1 MKLRKFQKT
10 KILSTF
16 AVSLTLCGIASLP
29 ASAVTLDFL
38 GNNPLSDL
46 FGQIQRYFDRAES
59 YISQALAEKIKPL
72 EEAVNEDFQTAINS
86 AIGVLGLPDPI
97 TARKGVEETLS
108 DSDVAVNPLD
118 RATNEVDRQIT
129 RSTAAATLGTE
140 GQQRTQQEI
149 TATKQSV
156 DLVQQQAQQ
165 AQEEVVT
172 QNVMK
177 RIAQQNTQ
185 ISAMLGAMRN
195 DSLQSA
201 QRQELANINLTNIS
215 RSLDSQNQAKSSEM
229 VGAGLETL
237 KITSRA
243 KLF

>member
-1 MKLRKFQKT
+1 MNLKKFPKSRT
-10 KILSTF
+10 ITTF
-16 AVSLTLCGIASLP
+16 VVSLSLCGIASIP
-29 ASAVTLDFL
+29 ASAVPI
-38 GNNPLSDL
+38 NPLSDL
-46 FGQIQRYFDRAES
+46 LGQIQRYFNQAEN

-72 EEAVNEDFQTAINS
+72 EEAVNKDFQTAINS
-86 AIGVLGLPDPI
+86 AIGVLGIPDPI
-97 TARKGVEETLS
+97 ATRKSVEETLS
-108 DSDVAVNPLD
+108 DSDVAVNPLE
-118 RATNEVDRQIT
+118 RTTNEVDRQIT

-215 RSLDSQNQAKSSEM
+215 RSLDSQNQAKSNEM

>member
-1 MKLRKFQKT
+1 MKLKKFAKT
-10 KILSTF
+10 KILTTF
-16 AVSLTLCGIASLP
+16 VVSLTLCGIASIP
-29 ASAVTLDFL
+29 ASAVQI
-38 GNNPLSDL
+38 NPLSDL
-46 FGQIQRYFDRAES
+46 LGQIQRYFNQAEN

-72 EEAVNEDFQTAINS
+72 EEAVNEDFKTAINS
-86 AIGVLGLPDPI
+86 ATGVLGIPDPI
-97 TARKGVEETLS
+97 ATRKSVEETLS
-108 DSDVAVNPLD
+108 DSDVAVNPLE
-118 RATNEVDRQIT
+118 RTTNEVDRQIT

-195 DSLQSA
+195 ESLQSA

-215 RSLDSQNQAKSSEM
+215 RSLDSQNQAKSNEM

>member
-1 MKLRKFQKT
+1 MNLKKFPKSRT
-10 KILSTF
+10 ITTF
-16 AVSLTLCGIASLP
+16 VVSLTLCGLASIP
-29 ASAVTLDFL
+29 ASAVPI
-38 GNNPLSDL
+38 NPLSDL
-46 FGQIQRYFDRAES
+46 LGQIQRYFNQAEN

-72 EEAVNEDFQTAINS
+72 EEAVNKDFQTAINS
-86 AIGVLGLPDPI
+86 AIGVLGIPDPI
-97 TARKGVEETLS
+97 ATRKSVEETLS
-108 DSDVAVNPLD
+108 DSDVAVNPLE
-118 RATNEVDRQIT
+118 RTTNEVDRQIT

-185 ISAMLGAMRN
+185 ISAMLGALRN

-215 RSLDSQNQAKSSEM
+215 RSLDSQNQAKSNEM